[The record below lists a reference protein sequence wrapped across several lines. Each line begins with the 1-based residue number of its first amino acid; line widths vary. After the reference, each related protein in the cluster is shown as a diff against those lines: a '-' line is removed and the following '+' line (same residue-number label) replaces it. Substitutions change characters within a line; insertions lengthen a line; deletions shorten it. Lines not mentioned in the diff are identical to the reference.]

1 MNTLFN
7 ISKIEDTLYKATI
20 NPDSHIFQGH
30 FPGNPVVPGVMS
42 VWLVR
47 NCAGMMLNREFSNF
61 HTIKEVKYVS
71 PIKPE
76 SSPVTVN
83 LTLAADGEE
92 PTVAAEISDKDGNLL
107 VKLKGTLVA

>member
-7 ISKIEDTLYKATI
+7 ISKENEALYKATI
-20 NPDSHIFQGH
+20 NSDSHIFEGH

-47 NCAGMMLNREFSNF
+47 TCANMMLNRQFSNF
-61 HTIKEVKYVS
+61 HTIKEVKYIS

-76 SSPVTVN
+76 SSPVSVA

-92 PTVAAEISDKDGNLL
+92 PTIAAELTDKDGNLL

>member
-7 ISKIEDTLYKATI
+7 ISKESENLFKATI
-20 NPDSHIFQGH
+20 NSDSHIFEGH

-42 VWLVR
+42 IWLVR
-47 NCAGMMLNREFSNF
+47 NCANLMLNREFSNF

-76 SSPVTVN
+76 SSPVSVA
-83 LTLAADGEE
+83 LTLVADGDE
-92 PTVAAEISDKDGNLL
+92 PTIAAELTDKDGNLL

>member
-7 ISKIEDTLYKATI
+7 ISKENDTLYKATI
-20 NPDSHIFQGH
+20 NSDSHIFEGH

-47 NCAGMMLNREFSNF
+47 TCANMMLNRQFSNF
-61 HTIKEVKYVS
+61 HTIKEVKYIS

-76 SSPVTVN
+76 SSPVSVA

-92 PTVAAEISDKDGNLL
+92 PTIAAELTDKDGNLL

>member
-7 ISKIEDTLYKATI
+7 ISKESNELYMASI
-20 NPDSHIFQGH
+20 NSDSHIFNGH

-47 NCAGMMLNREFSNF
+47 NCANMMLNRQFSNF

-76 SSPVTVN
+76 SSPISVA
-83 LTLAADGEE
+83 LSLAADGEE
-92 PTVAAEISDKDGNLL
+92 PTIAAELKDKDGNLL
-107 VKLKGTLVA
+107 VKLKGTLVE